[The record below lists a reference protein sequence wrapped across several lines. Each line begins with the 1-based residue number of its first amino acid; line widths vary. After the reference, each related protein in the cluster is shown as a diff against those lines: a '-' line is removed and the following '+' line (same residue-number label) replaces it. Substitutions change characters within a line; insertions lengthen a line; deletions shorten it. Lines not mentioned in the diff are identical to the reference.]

1 MYMHKYLWILVVIM
15 ITSCQ
20 KKNTPSPPVNNTK
33 LSFYYENPRQQ
44 AINAQVISIP
54 SSSSII
60 STTSSAWHSSLFIA
74 KPYGEPIDLKWKVI
88 DSTTN
93 KLLLQRDGDRFE
105 YQPIADYTNGTQIL
119 KLYAFNPNDKNNPNR
134 VPVDSISKMLH
145 VSNRRKLKSVVV
157 DSLHVSPLF
166 VPDTANMEVFL
177 RVFQRNQDRKRKEV
191 VYYETP
197 HLQNVRNL
205 STNIKLSVD
214 TTKFITSAN
223 EKSSDAYTYVVCVL
237 YKGRIYEALSNDIG
251 PVFDSTSIAFS
262 GDKNELLE
270 SRKYWEIN
278 QKSMMTITSSYT
290 YMKGD

>member
-1 MYMHKYLWILVVIM
+1 MQKYSWILIVIM

-20 KKNTPSPPVNNTK
+20 KNTPSSPVNNTK
-33 LSFYYENPRQQ
+33 LSFYYENPKGK
-44 AINAQVISIP
+44 AINAQVITIP

-60 STTSSAWHSSLFIA
+60 SSASSAWHSSLFIA
-74 KPYGEPIDLKWKVI
+74 KPYGKLVDIKWKVI

-93 KLLLQRDGDRFE
+93 KLLIQRDGNRFE
-105 YQPIADYTNGTQIL
+105 YQSIADYTNGTQIL
-119 KLYAFNPNDKNNPNR
+119 KLYAFNPDEQNNPNR

-145 VSNRRKLKSVVV
+145 VSNRRKLKSIVV

-166 VPDTANMEVFL
+166 VPDTANLEVFL
-177 RVFQRNQDRKRKEV
+177 RIFQRNQDRTRKGV

-205 STNIKLSVD
+205 STNIKLFVD
-214 TTKFITSAN
+214 TTKFITSADD
-223 EKSSDAYTYVVCVL
+223 KSSDAYTFVVCVL

-278 QKSMMTITSSYT
+278 QKSMMTINSSYT
-290 YMKGD
+290 YMKGDY